1 MNLHVLLFINIY
13 FFVRFLSSSNC
24 DKDICFLQ
32 GTKKKSIQDNAESHL
47 MVCKFECLFFL
58 FK

>member
-1 MNLHVLLFINIY
+1 MNLHVLLFIHI
-13 FFVRFLSSSNC
+13 FFCSLPC
-24 DKDICFLQ
+24 DKDICFLEE
-32 GTKKKSIQDNAESHL
+32 TKKEKSIQDNAESHL